1 MEDKEKQIE
10 EMTKDLYGEIDY
22 DVNYYS
28 DDNYSEVNFNYIETA
43 KNIVAK
49 GWVKPNKDS
58 VVLSKEE
65 YDDYLNLKDLL
76 DKGYFTSENRVAI
89 HKARKETAEKFAKKI
104 QDYLNDKVCEEFGD
118 NACDVTYFTIDVDK
132 VISDV
137 FEIAEQYGV

>member
-43 KNIVAK
+43 KNILAK
-49 GWVKPNKDS
+49 GRVKPNKDS

-89 HKARKETAEKFAKKI
+89 HKARKETAEKFVKEVDDCMQGSDLARIMAYRIKELAK
-104 QDYLNDKVCEEFGD
+104 QLGV
-118 NACDVTYFTIDVDK
+118 
-132 VISDV
+132 
-137 FEIAEQYGV
+137 EIKE